1 MSKSLP
7 FLTLLIMLF
16 QACSPDSSPTPTSDP
31 KENQYYDLKSYF
43 EEEVDRL
50 NQSAPSVVKTVTL
63 NDDEEQKE
71 TEIADFSKELLI
83 FSESHINKVSW
94 WGKYAGDTSYYQNGQ
109 ISTIIYTA
117 GEEELKTKSVRI
129 SFSISGEIDSL
140 FILNSTDNPTIST
153 YQELIYLPNKK
164 YEIFSQEKVALS
176 KDRKLRIEGVFS
188 K

>member
-1 MSKSLP
+1 LNDGLCKKASAFLHKPSFNFSTLLWLNKRKNMSKSLP

-63 NDDEEQKE
+63 NDDKEQKE

-83 FSESHINKVSW
+83 F
-94 WGKYAGDTSYYQNGQ
+94 Q
-109 ISTIIYTA
+109 
-117 GEEELKTKSVRI
+117 RI
-129 SFSISGEIDSL
+129 SHQQGLLVGQVCRRYFLLPEWPDQY
-140 FILNSTDNPTIST
+140 N
-153 YQELIYLPNKK
+153 YIYSRGRGAKN
-164 YEIFSQEKVALS
+164 
-176 KDRKLRIEGVFS
+176 
-188 K
+188 